1 MLARLGLREYQ
12 DFKRVVINRG
22 IYTIVGTTIV
32 RWYSN
37 RFAKMESRRAPR
49 NWANLETNILV
60 SNLHPKPPATRKA
73 SSNCPLLFHL
83 PTDSIS
89 GWSASQRTHPGE
101 R

>member
-1 MLARLGLREYQ
+1 MLAPLGLREYQ

-22 IYTIVGTTIV
+22 IYTIIGTTIV

-37 RFAKMESRRAPR
+37 RFAKMESRPAPK

-60 SNLHPKPPATRKA
+60 SNPHPKPPATRKA
-73 SSNCPLLFHL
+73 SLNCPLQFRL

-89 GWSASQRTHPGE
+89 G
-101 R
+101 